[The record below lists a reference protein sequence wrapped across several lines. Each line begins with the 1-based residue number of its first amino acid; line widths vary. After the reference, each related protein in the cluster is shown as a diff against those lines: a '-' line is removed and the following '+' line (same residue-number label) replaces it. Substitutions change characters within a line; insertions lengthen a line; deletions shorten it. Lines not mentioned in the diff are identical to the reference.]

1 MPLTVSSQPVL
12 VLRQLNLIANK
23 RFGEM
28 VCLKGQRIES
38 VSLNEVAKAQK
49 RVPTDEGLV
58 KTAESIGISFGR

>member
-1 MPLTVSSQPVL
+1 MAVVD
-12 VLRQLNLIANK
+12 LIADK

-38 VSLNEVAKAQK
+38 IALSEAIKAQK
-49 RVPTDEGLV
+49 RVPTEEGLV